1 MFIRLCGTIF
11 YTFWQT
17 VDLVPD
23 NVRTE
28 IPTICTK
35 GKRQHPWNSNHIFW
49 FDSIPC
55 SWHSSRS
62 TVRWNLIR
70 MLTMCRLSTD
80 SFSTSGI
87 AIGDVQPQ
95 SSVWS
100 KHSPYFS
107 KYGSQLLYILF
118 WRIFDS
124 NLTSIAVIPQ
134 AIVRWACDTHE
145 DAVIWKCSQFFQG
158 ICTENFNHREV
169 PLPLPIQNM
178 QSASHPESNTHHRN
192 FRRAA

>member
-1 MFIRLCGTIF
+1 
-11 YTFWQT
+11 
-17 VDLVPD
+17 
-23 NVRTE
+23 
-28 IPTICTK
+28 
-35 GKRQHPWNSNHIFW
+35 
-49 FDSIPC
+49 
-55 SWHSSRS
+55 
-62 TVRWNLIR
+62 

-80 SFSTSGI
+80 SFSASGI
-87 AIGDVQPQ
+87 AISDVQPQ

-107 KYGSQLLYILF
+107 KYSSQLLYILF

-124 NLTSIAVIPQ
+124 NLTSIAVIPH
-134 AIVRWACDTHE
+134 AIVRWACDTPE

-192 FRRAA
+192 FRHGVLCTFQRLHQQTSVQTLCRNKFCQAGRRQQA